1 MQWIKPD
8 INIPFVRLMKFAAW
22 VSLTAIV
29 IGLSTLFFRGG
40 LIYGIDFKGGSVLEI
55 KFNGPVEIAAVR
67 DALQQI
73 ELGGSE
79 IKHFGGPEAV
89 LISTE
94 MTTTS
99 LEGIDAQLREAMDA
113 QFGAG
118 EYSIERLEMVGPKVG
133 ADLRRKGIIAVIL
146 ACVLILAYVTWR
158 FEFKFAFGGIL
169 ALVHDIVISL
179 GLFTLLG
186 KTFTLP
192 VLAAVLTIAGYSIND
207 SIVVFDRIRE
217 NLRREGKK
225 TLSEIINL
233 SINQT
238 LSRTILTALTVLIV
252 ILALYIYGGEI
263 IKDFSLILLIGIT
276 VGTYS
281 SVFIASPVV
290 LLWEGRGIRLRKQ
303 Q

>member
-1 MQWIKPD
+1 
-8 INIPFVRLMKFAAW
+8 MKFAAW
-22 VSLTAIV
+22 VSLTAIG
-29 IGLSTLFFRGG
+29 IGLSALLFRGG
-40 LIYGIDFKGGSVLEI
+40 LIYGIDFLGGSVLEI
-55 KFNGPVEIAAVR
+55 RFNGPVEIAAVR

-79 IKHFGGPEAV
+79 IKHFGGREAV

-94 MTTTS
+94 MSTTS
-99 LEGIDAQLREAMDA
+99 LEGIGTQVREAMDA
-113 QFGAG
+113 QFGGG

-133 ADLRRKGIIAVIL
+133 ADLRRKGVLAVIL
-146 ACVLILAYVTWR
+146 ACVLILAYITWR

-217 NLRREGKK
+217 NIRREGKK

-238 LSRTILTALTVLIV
+238 LSRTVLTALTVLIV
-252 ILALYIYGGEI
+252 ILALFIYGGEI

-290 LLWEGRGIRLRKQ
+290 LLWEGRGLRLREQ